1 MKREIDEGKKHVYEI
16 YTLHL
21 VQWKEV
27 MFADTQTS
35 VMGAVLRLVERQRN
49 GETIEH
55 SQIKSVVDSFISL
68 GIDETDSNKGT
79 LEVYKIYFETPF
91 INQTSEY
98 YTQESRQFLADNSVV
113 EYMKKAEARLAE
125 EKEHVGLYLINEIMT
140 PLMKACNQTLIANH
154 QGLLRDEFQVLLDN
168 DRLEDLGRMYKLLQ
182 RIPEGLD
189 PLRTCFEKHVM
200 SAGKSAVE
208 KVLTGTNLGP
218 SLENLDPKAYV
229 DALLTVHSHYS
240 DLVSRAFGGESEF
253 VRSLD
258 SACKE
263 YVNHNKV
270 CEKQTN
276 RSPELLAKYSD
287 TLLKKSAQ
295 NAEEDDL
302 ETQLN
307 QIVSTFQ
314 LLLDQSYFA
323 LLIDFERR

>member
-27 MFADTQTS
+27 MFTDTQTS

-79 LEVYKIYFETPF
+79 LEVYKRYFELPF
-91 INQTSEY
+91 IEETRTY
-98 YTQESRQFLADNSVV
+98 YHRESRQFLGDNSVV
-113 EYMKKAEARLAE
+113 EYMKKAETRLAE
-125 EKEHVGLYLINEIMT
+125 EKEHVGLYLINEIMN
-140 PLMKACNQTLIANH
+140 PLMKACNETLIADH
-154 QGLLRDEFQVLLDN
+154 QSLLRDEFQLLLDN

-200 SAGKSAVE
+200 AAGKGAVQ
-208 KVLTGTNLGP
+208 KVVDSSNS
-218 SLENLDPKAYV
+218 SLENMDPKAYV
-229 DALLTVHSHYS
+229 DALLTVHAHYN
-240 DLVSRAFGGESEF
+240 DLVTRAFGGESEF

-287 TLLKKSAQ
+287 TLLKKTAQ

-307 QIVSTFQ
+307 QIVWCFLSFQ
-314 LLLDQSYFA
+314 YA
-323 LLIDFERR
+323 HAHVRNR